1 MKRFRNT
8 ALILAAGSVVVLAGC
23 SHIGTDEFNST
34 VADLRAEMSDHDQRI
49 VQNEQGITQ
58 LDARL
63 ADLEQEL
70 ETMETEFQTRI
81 ERMED
86 GLRFATPIH
95 FEFDSY
101 AIRAVDRPLLDRFAH
116 VVHKYYPNSTVTV
129 EGFADPA
136 GSEAYNREL
145 SQKRAE
151 AVANFLAAD
160 GGLDDV
166 SAVGYGEERQ
176 VRPGE
181 YGPGDGGL
189 ENRRVTFV
197 IEYAGSPDSEMH
209 ASTR

>member
-1 MKRFRNT
+1 MKRFHTT
-8 ALILAAGSVVVLAGC
+8 ALALAGSVVVLAGC
-23 SHIGTDEFNST
+23 SHVGSDEFNTT
-34 VADLRAEMSDHDQRI
+34 VADLRSEMSDHDQRI
-49 VQNEQGITQ
+49 AQNEQNIGE

-63 ADLEQEL
+63 AGLEAEL

-86 GLRFATPIH
+86 GLRFATPVH

-116 VVHKYYPNSTVTV
+116 VANKYYPNSKITV

-136 GSEAYNREL
+136 GSAAYNEEL

-151 AVANFLAAD
+151 AVADFLSAN
-160 GGLDDV
+160 GGLADV
-166 SAVGYGEERQ
+166 SAVGYGERRQ
-176 VRPGE
+176 VRPGV
-181 YGPGDGGL
+181 YGPGDAGV

-197 IEYAGSPDSEMH
+197 IEYAGTADSEMH